1 MRASID
7 EVVIEVTARP
17 GASRRGVIGVT
28 AERLVIGVNSRPE
41 KGKANDEL
49 IEYLAR
55 ELRVPRS
62 ALLIVRGETSR
73 RKTIRIITHEPARIA
88 SRLRQIGRPSSQ
100 VSHPPTREMNSV
112 AVVHVRRSW
121 IEEQRTAYGQLG
133 AG

>member
-1 MRASID
+1 MRVAID

-41 KGKANDEL
+41 KSKANDEL

-73 RKTIRIITHEPARIA
+73 RKTIRIITHEPATVS
-88 SRLRQIGRPSSQ
+88 SRLHQIVNR
-100 VSHPPTREMNSV
+100 H
-112 AVVHVRRSW
+112 
-121 IEEQRTAYGQLG
+121 
-133 AG
+133 